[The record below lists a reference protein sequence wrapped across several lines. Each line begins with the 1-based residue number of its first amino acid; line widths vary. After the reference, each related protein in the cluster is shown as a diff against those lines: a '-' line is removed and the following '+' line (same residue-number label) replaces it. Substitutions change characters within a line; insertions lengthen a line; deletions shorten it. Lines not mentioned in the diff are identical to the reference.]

1 MTRSETVTEA
11 AAESELLRDT
21 EEQFTALDKSFGQA
35 MEAAPD
41 ELVERWFT
49 MAGRATRFRVV
60 GRELA
65 ARMLRPFLHLQR
77 QPASEIALSVDL
89 WDESAT
95 GVHNPYCHVREDLAF
110 LGAFGASEDGR
121 FIMHELAQTK
131 SVLDRVQRRLL
142 GWAGTHERLTLYE
155 LGRPLHSQLLLWH
168 KDRDMQAAHSG
179 LVARN
184 GHGVLFGGPGGS
196 GKSTVSLTCHKA
208 GWDFLGDDYIGVQH
222 LEDGGFI
229 GHSVYSS
236 THVDPEHLKR
246 FPDLLPH
253 AVYGTL
259 AVEDKAAVMLAE
271 ARAERLTASAR
282 IRAVALPRVA
292 HKPKTTVRKATAAEA
307 LLQLAPSSLVMLPHA
322 GMNQREFA
330 RMAKLVQSLP
340 AFRVELGYDMESIP
354 DHIGWIL
361 DQALQFSAVGSESDG

>member
-1 MTRSETVTEA
+1 
-11 AAESELLRDT
+11 
-21 EEQFTALDKSFGQA
+21 
-35 MEAAPD
+35 
-41 ELVERWFT
+41 
-49 MAGRATRFRVV
+49 
-60 GRELA
+60 
-65 ARMLRPFLHLQR
+65 
-77 QPASEIALSVDL
+77 
-89 WDESAT
+89 
-95 GVHNPYCHVREDLAF
+95 
-110 LGAFGASEDGR
+110 
-121 FIMHELAQTK
+121 MHELAQTK
-131 SVLDRVQRRLL
+131 SILDRVDSRLL
-142 GWAGTHERLTLYE
+142 GWAGTHQRLTLYE

-179 LVARN
+179 LVAREGN
-184 GHGVLFGGPGGS
+184 GVLFGGPGGS

-208 GWDFLGDDYIGVQH
+208 GWDFLGDDYIGVEH
-222 LEDGGFI
+222 LEGGGYV

-271 ARAERLTASAR
+271 ARPERLSHSAR

-292 HKPKTTVRKATAAEA
+292 HTPKTVVRRATAAEA

-330 RMAKLVQSLP
+330 RMAELVQALP
-340 AFRVELGYDMESIP
+340 AFRVDLGYDMETIP

-361 DQALQFSAVGSESDG
+361 DQAMELCAAGSES